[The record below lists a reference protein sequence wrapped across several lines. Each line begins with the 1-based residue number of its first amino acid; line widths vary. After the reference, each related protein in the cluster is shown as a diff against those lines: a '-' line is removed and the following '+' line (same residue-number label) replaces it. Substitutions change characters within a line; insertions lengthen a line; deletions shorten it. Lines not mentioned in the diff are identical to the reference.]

1 MHGHPNADA
10 GFQVDAAGLRTGISR
25 GRDVTT
31 HMCPKPTMTKGEKHE
46 ENIEIF

>member
-1 MHGHPNADA
+1 MAIRMPMRAFRSMPA
-10 GFQVDAAGLRTGISR
+10 RLRTGISR

-31 HMCPKPTMTKGEKHE
+31 QMCPKPTMTKGEKHE

>member
-1 MHGHPNADA
+1 MAIRMPMRA
-10 GFQVDAAGLRTGISR
+10 FRSMLAGLRTGVSR

-31 HMCPKPTMTKGEKHE
+31 QMCPNPTMTKGEKRE